1 MRISQV
7 FEAWGSA
14 HPLVDCKAQE
24 DSAYAGCNTWLT
36 AFMQVGQAASFQE
49 IYSKLMDVRGKTH
62 SVFLE
67 FAAVIFI
74 PLGLGAAK
82 TWTDDETVVWLLS
95 NVGNLCQIASVVTAV
110 ALLYLGQTAYATT
123 TLTIMT
129 IGYLNRHHYLP
140 LPIHKAFSK
149 ISPWI
154 GNVSGLL
161 YSSWL
166 IKLFCL
172 VELIVIGNNL
182 LFKRHQVPYDKA
194 LHRSHLENLDQFN
207 DIYTGRVEVEVNP
220 EHVWIAPFPHSSRTE
235 FTPLV
240 EFCDRFQWPQDRL
253 IQDLEKD
260 ARWERSDRKKTPIE
274 YARESFRSMVQSVQN
289 ECIETGEILD
299 YGVLKSYLGYI
310 TDHIANASKDIQDE
324 IMLQLAIEGGDYC
337 GPGIYYQ
344 LETAAT
350 TLLLNQIS
358 GNKTER
364 ARLPFKQRILLLLQ
378 QERLRVMEG
387 FHDAIGKINPGLHFL
402 KGGKRDIHAMNYT
415 IQLIGQNFGLPDQ
428 GASQDKTA
436 TVSKVEQWLFPRLL
450 RVYSENVWTGQ
461 DYSYRESNKWYHEHI
476 EGYTVNRIMK
486 AIQQQMGLPLFGNND
501 VYAWA
506 LEWNSSLENR
516 VLRAEFETFGTK
528 IQENFLKAMLV
539 DMGIFRIKQSRQT
552 TPAPARATTQ
562 SQLTF
567 QLHDL
572 G

>member
-14 HPLVDCKAQE
+14 HRLVASKAQE
-24 DSAYAGCNTWLT
+24 DAAYVGCNTWLT
-36 AFMQVGQAASFQE
+36 ALSQVDQAASFQE
-49 IYSKLMDVRGKTH
+49 IYSKLMQVRGKTH

-67 FAAVIFI
+67 FAAVFFI

-82 TWTDDETVVWLLS
+82 TLTNEETVEWLHS

-140 LPIHKAFSK
+140 LPIEKASSK

-154 GNVSGLL
+154 GTISALL
-161 YSSWL
+161 YSPWL
-166 IKLFCL
+166 IKLFSL
-172 VELIVIGNNL
+172 AELIDSANRL

-240 EFCDRFQWPQDRL
+240 DFCDRFQWPERRL
-253 IQDLEKD
+253 FEEIERDP
-260 ARWERSDRKKTPIE
+260 RWLRTDQKKPQVD
-274 YARESFRSMVQSVQN
+274 YARDSFKKMVHGIQH

-310 TDHIANASKDIQDE
+310 TDHIANASEDIQDE

-358 GNKTER
+358 ANKTER

-387 FHDAIGKINPGLHFL
+387 FHDAIGKINWGLHFPQ
-402 KGGKRDIHAMNYT
+402 GGKKDIHAMNYT

-436 TVSKVEQWLFPRLL
+436 TMTKVEQWIITRLL
-450 RVYSENVWTGQ
+450 GVYSEN
-461 DYSYRESNKWYHEHI
+461 I
-476 EGYTVNRIMK
+476 
-486 AIQQQMGLPLFGNND
+486 
-501 VYAWA
+501 
-506 LEWNSSLENR
+506 
-516 VLRAEFETFGTK
+516 
-528 IQENFLKAMLV
+528 
-539 DMGIFRIKQSRQT
+539 
-552 TPAPARATTQ
+552 
-562 SQLTF
+562 
-567 QLHDL
+567 
-572 G
+572 